1 MSVRIASLASW
12 FATLLVCLPSLAQ
25 DTAPVKRDRVE
36 EKSSDAVVAVEP
48 AQSAGKFMRLQR
60 DDNGRLQSMDTAIV
74 RFVPADGKPNGLV
87 VDLISAVHI
96 GEKSYYQQLNKE
108 FEQYDALL
116 YELVAPAGTR
126 VPEGGAP
133 GEGGFVASLQQGL
146 KGVLNLEYQ
155 LEIVNYQKDNFVHA
169 DMSPEEFFKSMSDR
183 GESIWT
189 MFLKAMEQAA
199 AQQQN
204 ETGSPQM
211 RMLLS
216 LMLNKNK
223 ALAIKRI
230 MAEQLED
237 VESAVKIF
245 DGPDGSTIITERNK
259 KALQVLAEQI
269 AAGKKTIG
277 IFYGGGHLPDMEQRL
292 VSDFGL
298 KRQGQRWLVAWN
310 LRADESRTLPP
321 P

>member
-1 MSVRIASLASW
+1 MSLRTLPMGWLAL
-12 FATLLVCLPSLAQ
+12 LLVCLPVLGQ
-25 DTAPVKRDRVE
+25 DRAAVKREPIEDNT
-36 EKSSDAVVAVEP
+36 SGTIVAAESQQP
-48 AQSAGKFMRLQR
+48 AGKFMRLKR
-60 DDNGRLQSMDTAIV
+60 DENGKLQSMDTAIV
-74 RFVPADGKPNGLV
+74 RFVPADGTPSGLV

-133 GEGGFVASLQQGL
+133 GEGGIVASLQQGL
-146 KGVLNLEYQ
+146 KDVLDLEYQ
-155 LEIVNYQKDNFVHA
+155 LEVVNYEKDNFVHA

-183 GESIWT
+183 GESLWT
-189 MFLKAMEQAA
+189 MFMRAMEQAA
-199 AQQQN
+199 VQQQA
-204 ETGSPQM
+204 ESGSPQM
-211 RMLLS
+211 RLLLG

-237 VESAVKIF
+237 VESAVKLF
-245 DGPDGSTIITERNK
+245 DGPEGSTIITERNK
-259 KALQVLAEQI
+259 KALQVLGEQI
-269 AAGKKTIG
+269 AAGKKKIG

-298 KRQGQRWLVAWN
+298 KRQSARWLVAWN
-310 LRADESRTLPP
+310 LRSSE
-321 P
+321 